1 MIENLEDLK
10 GHTVREWVSMAAPRA
25 EIKTRFKS
33 FLRTFVNEQG
43 VNIYRE
49 KIRQMC
55 EGLQLVSSVG
65 DLSRLLTREASL
77 LYTVEP
83 LSEHIAPEMRT
94 LSNFPLATTK
104 SQPHMHSNPILV
116 YYTVRTI

>member
-55 EGLQLVSSVG
+55 EGLQLLASVG
-65 DLSRLLTREASL
+65 VTSLSCWQEKQAYCSI
-77 LYTVEP
+77 EKK
-83 LSEHIAPEMRT
+83 LSER
-94 LSNFPLATTK
+94 
-104 SQPHMHSNPILV
+104 IL
-116 YYTVRTI
+116 

>member
-65 DLSRLLTREASL
+65 DLSLLLAREASL
-77 LYTVEP
+77 L
-83 LSEHIAPEMRT
+83 
-94 LSNFPLATTK
+94 
-104 SQPHMHSNPILV
+104 
-116 YYTVRTI
+116 

>member
-33 FLRTFVNEQG
+33 FLRTFVNDKG

-55 EGLQLVSSVG
+55 EGWLLLLYMCCPG
-65 DLSRLLTREASL
+65 DLILIFLLFSREQSKCSG
-77 LYTVEP
+77 LYCMI
-83 LSEHIAPEMRT
+83 LSVWPVKWFQFH
-94 LSNFPLATTK
+94 TK
-104 SQPHMHSNPILV
+104 NS
-116 YYTVRTI
+116 

>member
-55 EGLQLVSSVG
+55 EGLQLLASVWVTS
-65 DLSRLLTREASL
+65 LSYWQEKQAYCSRNA
-77 LYTVEP
+77 
-83 LSEHIAPEMRT
+83 
-94 LSNFPLATTK
+94 F
-104 SQPHMHSNPILV
+104 
-116 YYTVRTI
+116 

>member
-65 DLSRLLTREASL
+65 DLSLLLAREASL

-83 LSEHIAPEMRT
+83 LSEHILRNEDT
-94 LSNFPLATTK
+94 L
-104 SQPHMHSNPILV
+104 
-116 YYTVRTI
+116 